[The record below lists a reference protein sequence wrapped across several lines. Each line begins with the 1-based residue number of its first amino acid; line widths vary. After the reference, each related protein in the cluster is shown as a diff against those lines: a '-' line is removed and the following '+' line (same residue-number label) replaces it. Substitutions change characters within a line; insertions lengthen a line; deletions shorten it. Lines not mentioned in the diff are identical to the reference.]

1 MLKVIKILFWL
12 SILGCLAAA
21 LTILLSYSILKPN
34 LPEISLVDEGAL
46 QMPLKIYTEDG
57 VLIGEYGEI
66 KRRPLKFKEIPKDI
80 KNAFLAAEDDSFFRH
95 QGISYTGLARSVIRC
110 IGPRGCFGGG
120 GTISM
125 QVVRG
130 YLLTRDQTVVRK
142 IKEIFLAL
150 ELESKLT
157 KEEIFELYINRNFF
171 GNRSYGIEAASNT
184 YFNKGSLELN
194 LAESATIAAM
204 AQSPSRI
211 NAIKAPLRTKQR
223 RDWIL
228 FRMHKLR
235 LISSEEFDQAKALPL
250 KVAKNINLYDV
261 DGKYIAELARQD
273 IIKRYGLKAYKNG
286 WSVFTTIDSGHQLSA
301 KAHLTKELFKY
312 NKRHGWKEAQ
322 NFIEIFNDNELE
334 QLRNFNSE
342 FIYSDVISEE
352 LLDDEDL
359 ISIRLNKIFSMFPFY
374 ESHVKAIVLSIKD
387 DQIYFLN
394 DSFDIDS
401 ISWSSEY
408 NWARKHLDI
417 DKKGP
422 EPDSFD
428 DFLTEG
434 DFIYL
439 KKEDGF
445 LSLDQ
450 IPEVESSLISIDPN
464 SAAVKAYLGG
474 FNFNKSNFDRVR
486 LSYPQSGSSFKP
498 FIYSSALVNGY
509 NLSSLI
515 NDAPIAFEDTNLE
528 SVWKP
533 QNYTGK
539 FYGPTSL
546 REALIQ
552 SINIVS
558 IKLLRE
564 LGIGKAKSH
573 IKNFGFEESRLPS
586 DLSLALGSGNFSPV
600 EMARGFSVIANGG
613 YLIDPYYVSRI
624 EDRDGNVIYD
634 HDSYLDSDDNK
645 NLKGFPWLNTL
656 EMDIKR
662 PYFLLKPQY
671 KKEKVIDERIA
682 FLLKDNLQQFMKR
695 GSAGRKSSFLNR
707 NDIAGKTGTTND
719 AVSTWFSGFHE
730 DLVTTVWV
738 GKDNFSSLGE
748 NEFGSTIALPIWLG
762 YMSDAL
768 PELDVKQKNIP
779 EGISFIRVNS
789 KTGKIDDSR
798 DSNTYFELFLDEN
811 IKN

>member
-1 MLKVIKILFWL
+1 MSKVIKILFWL
-12 SILGCLAAA
+12 SILGCIVAA
-21 LTILLSYSILKPN
+21 LTILLSYSLLKPN
-34 LPEISLVDEGAL
+34 LPEISLVDEGEL
-46 QMPLKIYTEDG
+46 QMPLKIYTEDR

-66 KRRPLKFKEIPKDI
+66 KRRPLKFEEIPKDI

-95 QGISYTGLARSVIRC
+95 QGISYTGLVRSVIRC

-130 YLLTRDQTVVRK
+130 YLLTRDRTVVRK

-184 YFNKGSLELN
+184 YFNKGSLELD

-228 FRMHKLR
+228 LRMHKLR
-235 LISSEEFDQAKALPL
+235 LISSEEFDQAKAMPL

-273 IIKRYGLKAYKNG
+273 IIKRYGLDAYKNG
-286 WSVFTTIDSGHQLSA
+286 WSVFTTIDSEYQLSA
-301 KAHLTKELFKY
+301 KANLTKELFKY
-312 NKRHGWKEAQ
+312 NKRHGWKEAK
-322 NFIEIFNDNELE
+322 NFIEIFNDKELE
-334 QLRNFNSE
+334 QLRNLNTE
-342 FIYSDVISEE
+342 FIYSDFESEE
-352 LLDDEDL
+352 LLDNEDL
-359 ISIRLNKIFSMFPFY
+359 ISIRLNKIFSIFPFY
-374 ESHVKAIVLSIKD
+374 ASHVKAIVLSIKD

-401 ISWSSEY
+401 IGWSSEY
-408 NWARKHLDI
+408 NWARKYLGI

-422 EPDSFD
+422 TPKSFK
-428 DFLTEG
+428 DFLKEG

-450 IPEVESSLISIDPN
+450 IPEVESSLISLDPN

-474 FNFNKSNFDRVR
+474 VNFNKSNFDRIR

-498 FIYSSALVNGY
+498 FIYASALNNGY

-515 NDAPIAFEDTNLE
+515 NDAPIAFEDKNLE

-573 IKNFGFEESRLPS
+573 IQNFGFEESRLPS

-613 YLIDPYYVSRI
+613 YLIDPFYIKRI
-624 EDRDGNVIYD
+624 EDRDGNIIYD
-634 HDSYLDSDDNK
+634 HDSYLVSDEDK

-768 PELDVKQKNIP
+768 PKLDVKQKNIP

-798 DSNTYFELFLDEN
+798 DSNTYFELLLDEN
-811 IKN
+811 IRN